1 MCILPGGRWLVNPHS
16 FKNATQG
23 GERMISAWW
32 LLLAF
37 TIGAWFGVF
46 LIALVSV
53 NRPDDRP

>member
-1 MCILPGGRWLVNPHS
+1 
-16 FKNATQG
+16 
-23 GERMISAWW
+23 MISAWW

-37 TIGAWFGVF
+37 TIGALFGVF